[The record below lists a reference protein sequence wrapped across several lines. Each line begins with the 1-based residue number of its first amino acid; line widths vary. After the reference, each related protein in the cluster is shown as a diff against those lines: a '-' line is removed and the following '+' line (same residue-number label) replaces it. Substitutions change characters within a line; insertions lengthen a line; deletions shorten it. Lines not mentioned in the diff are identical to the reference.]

1 MENAYILEMTS
12 FSIRATRRACK
23 KRCHFRQTQFAI
35 SNKWQQHASHIPDDV
50 RLSDVSNARKWFI
63 SHKNCQTN
71 QFGCWQ
77 SQPSQSD
84 PISNHSKYR
93 IVLLLLF
100 SVRFV
105 ALIKSILF
113 SIYCHKFV
121 GEFLPSSEMLKA
133 CAQRRREKKQQQ
145 QRTLYFY
152 AKWIKLKCYEVGTPN
167 WNIFI

>member
-77 SQPSQSD
+77 SQPSQVIRFPTTPNIESYYYYYFRFASLLSLKAFCFQFTV
-84 PISNHSKYR
+84 IS
-93 IVLLLLF
+93 
-100 SVRFV
+100 
-105 ALIKSILF
+105 
-113 SIYCHKFV
+113 
-121 GEFLPSSEMLKA
+121 SSESFF
-133 CAQRRREKKQQQ
+133 RRRKCWKRARSGGEKKSSSSSEH
-145 QRTLYFY
+145 
-152 AKWIKLKCYEVGTPN
+152 C
-167 WNIFI
+167 IFMRNE